1 VPRWR
6 ETHCDGRAVA
16 VRPAWGAAG
25 KAQAREHGT
34 GEGAVWVDTDYL
46 WVERWRCGGAARAVD
61 VTATGDNGEWAGRA
75 SPRRVA
81 PPARNQWY
89 STGWRAPLTGP
100 RAASPTGK
108 ISWISSHF
116 QKRRSDTHRR
126 NISVCRLQVD
136 PPYSGRGGPH
146 VVKDPG
152 KKLDLMALWLAHNA
166 PHFTASTHLIG
177 SLCPLTLLLIVV
189 DLYGIY

>member
-1 VPRWR
+1 MSDRRARRRRTVVGGGFALRGAAARSLGVAGGRVPRWR

-116 QKRRSDTHRR
+116 
-126 NISVCRLQVD
+126 
-136 PPYSGRGGPH
+136 
-146 VVKDPG
+146 
-152 KKLDLMALWLAHNA
+152 KKSAD
-166 PHFTASTHLIG
+166 
-177 SLCPLTLLLIVV
+177 LTLTGEIFPSVGSKLTRRIPVV
-189 DLYGIY
+189 GALTSSRIQEKSWI